1 MKTFHLF
8 LAVLGLAS
16 CGALRADDT
25 KPAPRVDVVYVSP
38 EKFTDVK
45 DNDYFRDEGRDEY
58 LATLKQHIEAQ
69 ADKYI
74 PAGQHLALRITDVKM
89 AGDFEPQR
97 GPGFEHIRIYRE
109 VYPPRFNFEFK
120 LTDANGKVLKEGARK
135 IVDLDYLDL
144 INPYF
149 RDDPLRYEK
158 KLLDDWFNHEFGEAK
173 G

>member
-1 MKTFHLF
+1 MKTLHVL

-25 KPAPRVDVVYVSP
+25 KPAPRVDVVYVNP
-38 EKFTDVK
+38 DKFTDVT
-45 DNDYFRDEGRDEY
+45 DDYFFPDLGRDDH
-58 LATLKQHIEAQ
+58 LSTLKQHIEAQ

-97 GPGFEHIRIYRE
+97 GPEFYHVRIYKD
-109 VYPPRFNFEFK
+109 VYPPRINFEFK
-120 LTDANGKVLKEGARK
+120 LSDANGKVLKEGARK
-135 IVDLDYLDL
+135 IIDMDYLST

-149 RDDPLRYEK
+149 HDDTLRYEK

-173 G
+173 S